1 MQARNECSGQHDLFV
16 VDCVGVEAEGKVVVL
31 AICRHCGE
39 LRSHEVL
46 VSKINAPLRLLN
58 EEKEK

>member
-1 MQARNECSGQHDLFV
+1 MQDKNDCTGEHDLFV

-39 LRSHEVL
+39 LRSHEVV
-46 VSKINAPLRLLN
+46 VSKSGSPLRLLN
-58 EEKEK
+58 EEKGK